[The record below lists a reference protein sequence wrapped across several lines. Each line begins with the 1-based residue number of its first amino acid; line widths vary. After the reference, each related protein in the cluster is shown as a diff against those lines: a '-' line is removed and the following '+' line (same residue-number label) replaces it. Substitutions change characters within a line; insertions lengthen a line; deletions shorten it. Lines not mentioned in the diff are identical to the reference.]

1 MRGVNGQCACGR
13 GVNFVRARGS
23 MPVIYASRPDTSSAH
38 TRRLRVRLN
47 DASLSGRAAKATLR
61 LHCPMHGMP
70 ADGTCFC
77 AAFSSPIFFFF
88 KSPSALSLSPALLFI
103 TVVVNAS
110 SSSSSSM
117 RRCGRSV
124 LLFFVAVVS
133 CMGGAG
139 VSESATQHLDTG
151 RPGLRRATNC
161 ADHDPLCPARGFGGG
176 AAAAATD
183 DGCFILWLLGA
194 LCLVSDAMGLR
205 LTVEGTE
212 PRATGLG

>member
-61 LHCPMHGMP
+61 LHCPCMACLRMARVFAP
-70 ADGTCFC
+70 PFRLQYS
-77 AAFSSPIFFFF
+77 FSLNRRQHCRCRQHYYFSP
-88 KSPSALSLSPALLFI
+88 
-103 TVVVNAS
+103 
-110 SSSSSSM
+110 SSSM

-139 VSESATQHLDTG
+139 VSKSATQHLDTG

-205 LTVEGTE
+205 LTVEGAE

>member
-1 MRGVNGQCACGR
+1 MRPWSEFCAS
-13 GVNFVRARGS
+13 ARQHARDLCKQARHIICTHTPFAGL
-23 MPVIYASRPDTSSAH
+23 PQRRELIWPSSQSH
-38 TRRLRVRLN
+38 P
-47 DASLSGRAAKATLR
+47 AAAL
-61 LHCPMHGMP
+61 PMHGMP

-88 KSPSALSLSPALLFI
+88 KSPSALSLSAALLFF

-110 SSSSSSM
+110 LRASSM
-117 RRCGRSV
+117 RRCGRPV

-139 VSESATQHLDTG
+139 VSKSATQHLDTG

-183 DGCFILWLLGA
+183 DGWFILWLLGA
-194 LCLVSDAMGLR
+194 LCPVSDAMGLG